1 MGKSFSKWDEKEFRE
16 YLNGEGKE
24 QAERFVKNMKK
35 GNIAAVVKH
44 VAKSGMSREVCFYAL
59 EVNEDGSVYSYEIN
73 KFIARAG
80 GFKIATDPYGFEMD
94 VILNGFGFD
103 VIYAC
108 LEHVYNHIKEY
119 TDLTDK
125 SFSDVYRGYSLL

>member
-1 MGKSFSKWDEKEFRE
+1 MAKSFSKWGEKEFRK
-16 YLNGEGKE
+16 YLNGEGRLS
-24 QAERFVKNMKK
+24 AYDFIRDLNN
-35 GNIAAVVKH
+35 GNIIAVIKS
-44 VAKSGMSREVCFYAL
+44 VAKSGMSRKVRFYKMVSADEHVCPI
-59 EVNEDGSVYSYEIN
+59 DISG
-73 KFIARAG
+73 FIARAG
-80 GFKIATDPYGFEMD
+80 GFKIATDPYGFETD

>member
-1 MGKSFSKWDEKEFRE
+1 MGKSFSKWNEKEFRE

-80 GFKIATDPYGFEMD
+80 GFTIATAPYGFETD